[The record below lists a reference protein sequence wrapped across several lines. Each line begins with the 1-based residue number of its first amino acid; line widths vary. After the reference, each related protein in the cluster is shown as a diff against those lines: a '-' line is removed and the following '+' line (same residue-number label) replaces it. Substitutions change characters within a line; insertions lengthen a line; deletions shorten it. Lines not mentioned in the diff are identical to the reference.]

1 MKFIDEYRD
10 GDAARRYARA
20 IRRITTR
27 PWTLMEVCGGQT
39 HAIVRF
45 GIDALLPPE
54 ITLVHGPGCPV
65 CVTPLELI
73 EKAIDI
79 ARQPGVIFCSF
90 GDMLRVPG
98 QSTDL
103 LSVKAAG
110 GDVRRHEDLRR
121 ARSAK
126 TTLSLAQSLYERH
139 KAITYPRTDSRALPE
154 DCRLLLQHPHHGAL
168 VLHLGWETAKGLDL
182 HEALRSAS
190 ALFRH
195 RENLGLGLVQHLTDF
210 LATGRECVLRDF
222 RRHLYQTTLHG
233 ALAHQSLIGAVDQR
247 GHEIGRRPGREAVAL
262 MGRNGMGKTTLFK
275 SLMGVLPTKSGEIT
289 VAGNNVTKDESFQR
303 VRKGIAYVPQGRMI
317 FPTLTVEENIQT
329 GLENSKTKK
338 IPEDIYALF
347 PVLFDMKHRK
357 GGNLSG
363 GQQQQLAIA
372 RALVTNPKVL
382 LLDEPTEGIQPSI
395 IKDIA
400 KALNE
405 IRKLRE
411 ITIVVSEQ
419 VLSFAMDVADR
430 LFVIEGGRLVHET
443 TRADTDA
450 ERIKAYLS
458 V

>member
-1 MKFIDEYRD
+1 
-10 GDAARRYARA
+10 
-20 IRRITTR
+20 
-27 PWTLMEVCGGQT
+27 
-39 HAIVRF
+39 
-45 GIDALLPPE
+45 
-54 ITLVHGPGCPV
+54 
-65 CVTPLELI
+65 
-73 EKAIDI
+73 
-79 ARQPGVIFCSF
+79 
-90 GDMLRVPG
+90 MLTVKDLFVSYG
-98 QSTDL
+98 QS
-103 LSVKAAG
+103 
-110 GDVRRHEDLRR
+110 
-121 ARSAK
+121 
-126 TTLSLAQSLYERH
+126 
-139 KAITYPRTDSRALPE
+139 
-154 DCRLLLQHPHHGAL
+154 
-168 VLHLGWETAKGLDL
+168 
-182 HEALRSAS
+182 EAL
-190 ALFRH
+190 
-195 RENLGLGLVQHLTDF
+195 
-210 LATGRECVLRDF
+210 
-222 RRHLYQTTLHG
+222 HG
-233 ALAHQSLIGAVDQR
+233 ISF
-247 GHEIGRRPGREAVAL
+247 EANKNETVAI

-289 VAGNNVTKDESFQR
+289 VAGNSVVKDESYKR
-303 VRKGIAYVPQGRMI
+303 VAKGIAYVPQGRMI

-329 GLENSKTKK
+329 GLENSKTKR
-338 IPEDIYALF
+338 IPDEIYALF
-347 PVLFDMKHRK
+347 PVLFDMRNRK

-372 RALVTNPKVL
+372 RALVTDPKVL